1 MDDTPHLAMPMRLVN
16 GSFDTRQQD
25 TESEAADCVRNILS
39 FMKGDR
45 IEDLDF
51 GIEDPTF
58 QTMPIDIDDIA
69 ETISEYEPRV
79 DAEIETEDLPDGT
92 EIVQISI
99 TLPSSDESPQEV

>member
-1 MDDTPHLAMPMRLVN
+1 MDDTPHLAIPMRIVN
-16 GSFDTRQQD
+16 KAYDTRQQD
-25 TESEAADCVRNILS
+25 TESEAADCVKNILS

-58 QTMPIDIDDIA
+58 QTQPIDIDDIA

-92 EIVQISI
+92 EIVTISI